1 MQCPVGNRQK
11 ASMNNSCYPYE
22 KLFSLRLRRNLSSC
36 SEWGGH
42 YLPDHCP
49 DLFDRKIIK
58 RNAIDGM
65 TTEETVKTEKS
76 RQYQSFLFSSN
87 IYYISLS
94 STIISLIIMLPLSDT
109 MNSNG

>member
-1 MQCPVGNRQK
+1 MKNYLACASDATYLPVPSG
-11 ASMNNSCYPYE
+11 
-22 KLFSLRLRRNLSSC
+22 
-36 SEWGGH
+36 GGH

-94 STIISLIIMLPLSDT
+94 STIISLIIILPLSDT